1 MHRPEE
7 CKSRILSPQTLLNLG
22 CQYVDRL
29 RVFLTESEY
38 GLYDIEAQPFHY
50 LCVKKPESLAK
61 SNKPY
66 LIKDLAIYR
75 TKETILKVLISN
87 FRERGPQYPML
98 GACNMHGLTT
108 AKVADTTS
116 KKPFIRKEPRLKKN
130 YPLDHS
136 VLITENYVA
145 SVNPTRVNVQ
155 LRNSWGDWG
164 FKGTAWVG
172 SDFFEEVYVPS
183 IKCLRRLISFN

>member
-1 MHRPEE
+1 MCYAAAQMVTILYRMHRPEE
-7 CKSRILSPQTLLNLG
+7 CKN
-22 CQYVDRL
+22 RL

-98 GACNMHGLTT
+98 GACNMH
-108 AKVADTTS
+108 
-116 KKPFIRKEPRLKKN
+116 
-130 YPLDHS
+130 
-136 VLITENYVA
+136 
-145 SVNPTRVNVQ
+145 
-155 LRNSWGDWG
+155 
-164 FKGTAWVG
+164 
-172 SDFFEEVYVPS
+172 
-183 IKCLRRLISFN
+183 

>member
-1 MHRPEE
+1 MKLLSAKKRIQLFKKLICGTNGLHYFHKKRVLDYTCTVGNYFEKVWDQFDTPYCMCYAAAQMVTILYRMHRPEE
-7 CKSRILSPQTLLNLG
+7 CKSLILSPQTLLNLG

-29 RVFLTESEY
+29 RVFLTESVY

-98 GACNMHGLTT
+98 GACNMH
-108 AKVADTTS
+108 
-116 KKPFIRKEPRLKKN
+116 
-130 YPLDHS
+130 
-136 VLITENYVA
+136 
-145 SVNPTRVNVQ
+145 
-155 LRNSWGDWG
+155 
-164 FKGTAWVG
+164 
-172 SDFFEEVYVPS
+172 
-183 IKCLRRLISFN
+183 